1 MFVVPLVAA
10 AIAGW
15 FAASLWRSWTA
26 SRAPYLR
33 SWAIAMGMYSVA
45 SAAVAAGVAD
55 GWSLPEFRIYWA
67 LGAVLNVPLL
77 ALGEV
82 ELLAQDRRI
91 RTVALVLVAGVAV
104 VTLGVTGTAAVD
116 PAALASGLPSG
127 KVVFGDGSLAH
138 RLPQLVAIPSYLIL
152 VAGAVWS
159 IWRMRG
165 RRELRDRALGTGL
178 IALGATVIAGLASA
192 FAALGMAE
200 AFSVA
205 LVAGVAIMFAGFRVA
220 VRPR

>member
-104 VTLGVTGTAAVD
+104 VTLGVTGAAAVD

>member
-33 SWAIAMGMYSVA
+33 SWAIAMGMYAVA